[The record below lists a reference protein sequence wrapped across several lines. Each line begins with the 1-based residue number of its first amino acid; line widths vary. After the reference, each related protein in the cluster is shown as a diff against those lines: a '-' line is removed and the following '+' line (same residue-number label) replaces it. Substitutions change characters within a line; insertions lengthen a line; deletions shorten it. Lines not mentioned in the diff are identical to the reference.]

1 MIPVSTFIHVFN
13 PSGRRLSL
21 RTSEAVAGGRNE
33 GWSPRTAEEDVS
45 GKTEG
50 VYVVTD
56 DGVYLE
62 SGTIVIDDDGDST
75 LESVGT

>member
-1 MIPVSTFIHVFN
+1 MKGGLLERLKKTFQ
-13 PSGRRLSL
+13 
-21 RTSEAVAGGRNE
+21 E
-33 GWSPRTAEEDVS
+33 
-45 GKTEG
+45 KTEG

-75 LESVGT
+75 LESVGTYDVFGEDEGDERRVSTIAVNPPGLHC

>member
-1 MIPVSTFIHVFN
+1 MKGGLLERLKKTFQ
-13 PSGRRLSL
+13 
-21 RTSEAVAGGRNE
+21 E
-33 GWSPRTAEEDVS
+33 
-45 GKTEG
+45 KTEG

-75 LESVGT
+75 LEVRRHLRCIWGRRRG